1 MLKQGVLPFRYECE
15 PTESGMTALAGL
27 PAYLELAI
35 VSGLTDSIK
44 RHPGMCAIKEQGWT
58 DTQIVMSL
66 VLLNIAGGD
75 SVDDL
80 RILEKDEGL
89 VRVVRRVGFSGHPRK
104 ERREQERRWRKE
116 CKRAF
121 PSPSVV
127 FRYLESFVNQA
138 EETKRTMGQAFIPA
152 ANERL
157 QALKQVNPDLLRFAQ
172 RKSPQAEATLEMDA
186 SIVETFKQDA
196 LYSYKGSPSVQPLSV
211 RWAELD
217 LVAHSEF
224 RDGNVPA
231 AYQNL
236 RVLQETMNVLPKG
249 VQKVYFK
256 SDTAAYQKELL
267 IYCAEG
273 QNERFGVIEFAVG
286 ADVTAEFK
294 KAVAAVEEK
303 EWHPLE
309 REIEGRKVATG
320 QEWAEVCF
328 VPAWAA
334 RSKKGPGYRFLAIR
348 ELLGQK
354 EFSGMEAQLPFPT
367 LNWGEQRYKLFGM
380 VTNRDLAGDKLIWW
394 SQERC
399 GKGEEMHAIMK
410 SDLAGGHL
418 PSAHFGANAA
428 WWAIMILAF
437 NLNSLMKHLAL
448 PEEWESKRLKAV
460 RFGLINLAGRV
471 VSRSRQLLIR
481 LSDSHPAYPILLE
494 VRRRLRSLWLATES
508 PVLALGPP

>member
-1 MLKQGVLPFRYECE
+1 MFKQGVLPFRYECE

-35 VSGLTDSIK
+35 VSGLTDSIQ
-44 RHPGMCAIKEQGWT
+44 RHLGECAKKEQGWT

-89 VRVVRRVGFSGHPRK
+89 VKVVRQLGFSGHPRK

-116 CKRAF
+116 RKRAF

-127 FRYLESFVNQA
+127 FRYLTSFVNPA
-138 EETKRTMGQAFIPA
+138 EETKRARGQAFIPA

-157 QALKQVNPDLLRFAQ
+157 QALRRVNPDLLRFAQ
-172 RKSPQAEATLEMDA
+172 RKSPQTEATLEMDA
-186 SIVETFKQDA
+186 SIVETTKQDT
-196 LYSYKGSPSVQPLSV
+196 LFSYQGSPSFQPLSV

-231 AYQNL
+231 GYQNL
-236 RVLQETMNVLPKG
+236 RVFQETLEVLPKG

-273 QNERFGVIEFAVG
+273 QNERFRVIEFAVG
-286 ADVTAEFK
+286 VDVTAEFK

-309 REIEGRKVATG
+309 REIEGRKLATG

-328 VPAWAA
+328 VPTWAA
-334 RSKKGPGYRFLAIR
+334 RRAKRGLAIV
-348 ELLGQK
+348 
-354 EFSGMEAQLPFPT
+354 S
-367 LNWGEQRYKLFGM
+367 WLFG
-380 VTNRDLAGDKLIWW
+380 
-394 SQERC
+394 S
-399 GKGEEMHAIMK
+399 
-410 SDLAGGHL
+410 
-418 PSAHFGANAA
+418 
-428 WWAIMILAF
+428 
-437 NLNSLMKHLAL
+437 
-448 PEEWESKRLKAV
+448 
-460 RFGLINLAGRV
+460 
-471 VSRSRQLLIR
+471 
-481 LSDSHPAYPILLE
+481 Y
-494 VRRRLRSLWLATES
+494 
-508 PVLALGPP
+508 